1 MRNSKGVTL
10 IVMVLA
16 IVIIAIIIFVGLQ
29 HVNNYI
35 AQQRIEDIKAA
46 MLSIQGV
53 VTNINNKHT
62 VDEQTNAL
70 IGSKLDL
77 ENNTTGY
84 NITEEL
90 KNSLLSVENTNL
102 YILSQEE
109 LNNHGIKDIII
120 NNNEFYVVDYN
131 SGEIFYS
138 LGINGKY
145 KLSEM

>member
-16 IVIIAIIIFVGLQ
+16 IVILAIIIFVGLQ

-109 LNNHGIKDIII
+109 LNTHGIKDITI

>member
-35 AQQRIEDIKAA
+35 AQQRIEDIKAT

-84 NITEEL
+84 NITEKL

-109 LNNHGIKDIII
+109 LNTHGIKDITI

>member
-16 IVIIAIIIFVGLQ
+16 IVIIAIIIFVGMQ
-29 HVNNYI
+29 HVNDYI

>member
-109 LNNHGIKDIII
+109 LNTHGIKDITI

>member
-29 HVNNYI
+29 HANNYI

-109 LNNHGIKDIII
+109 LNNHGIKDITI

>member
-62 VDEQTNAL
+62 VDERTNAL

-109 LNNHGIKDIII
+109 LNTHGIKDITI

>member
-84 NITEEL
+84 NITEKL

-109 LNNHGIKDIII
+109 LNTHGIKDITI

>member
-35 AQQRIEDIKAA
+35 AQQRIEDIKAT

-109 LNNHGIKDIII
+109 LNTHGIKDITI

>member
-70 IGSKLDL
+70 IGSKIDL

-84 NITEEL
+84 NVTEEL

-109 LNNHGIKDIII
+109 LNNHGIKDITI

>member
-16 IVIIAIIIFVGLQ
+16 IVIIAIIIFVGMQ
-29 HVNNYI
+29 HVNDYI

-109 LNNHGIKDIII
+109 LNNHGIKEFEILHKQI
-120 NNNEFYVVDYN
+120 NEND
-131 SGEIFYS
+131 
-138 LGINGKY
+138 KY
-145 KLSEM
+145 LIR

>member
-16 IVIIAIIIFVGLQ
+16 IVIIAIIIFVGMQ
-29 HVNNYI
+29 YVKNYI

-70 IGSKLDL
+70 IGSKIDL

-84 NITEEL
+84 NVTEEL

-109 LNNHGIKDIII
+109 LNNHGIKDITI

>member
-16 IVIIAIIIFVGLQ
+16 IVIIAIIIFVGMQ
-29 HVNNYI
+29 YVKNYI

-109 LNNHGIKDIII
+109 LNTHGIKDITI